1 MVDQAK
7 ATKKQELLENIRR
20 ERFLLEQ
27 ALSKFCQGEM
37 LTPVFTSGWSAKD
50 IVAHIIAWEQIML
63 KWIDY
68 ALRGEMPEDVPET
81 DAEADAVNARIFGDN
96 QNRDLVGIL
105 REFKSSHQEAIKRI
119 EETPEEELNKP
130 AKPPWKEERTLW
142 WIISVNTWEHYR
154 EHREQLEK
162 WMESKGK

>member
-1 MVDQAK
+1 MSDQNEAR
-7 ATKKQELLENIRR
+7 KKQKLLENIRQ

-27 ALSKFCQGEM
+27 ALSKFSQGDM
-37 LTPVFTSGWSAKD
+37 LQPAFDGGWSAKD

-63 KWIDY
+63 SWIDS
-68 ALRGEMPEDVPET
+68 AQRGEMPGDVPET
-81 DAEADAVNARIFGDN
+81 DAEADTVNASIFSDN

-119 EETPEEELNKP
+119 EEIPEEELNKP